1 MKLFI
6 GHISALEYWRRANAP
21 GSRISRAVPRRGV
34 APRRRELDAFDLALA
49 GLGFDFSNLHINVA
63 GPSARRKVKGVTCH
77 SAGLG
82 LVPESYCEIRDGLF
96 VATPEAALCQAAQDL
111 SLLHL
116 LCEAYSLCGTY
127 SNGAH
132 EAELLPRMKAVSLQ
146 RYRLRCEG
154 FNGSRKV
161 DHVLKYLL
169 DGSASKMETKLTLL
183 LCLPQRYG
191 GYGLPFPVLNRPIE
205 EAMKAK
211 APSGLRGSG
220 GLRCDLLWPEAGF
233 ALEYDSDAW
242 HGWAEKLNADS
253 KRRSKLEREGLHVLS
268 VTRTQLRDVF
278 AFDDVARITASAV
291 GHRIRERSA
300 DPISRRM
307 ELRRGLPF

>member
-1 MKLFI
+1 MK
-6 GHISALEYWRRANAP
+6 
-21 GSRISRAVPRRGV
+21 
-34 APRRRELDAFDLALA
+34 
-49 GLGFDFSNLHINVA
+49 
-63 GPSARRKVKGVTCH
+63 T
-77 SAGLG
+77 
-82 LVPESYCEIRDGLF
+82 
-96 VATPEAALCQAAQDL
+96 T
-111 SLLHL
+111 
-116 LCEAYSLCGTY
+116 
-127 SNGAH
+127 
-132 EAELLPRMKAVSLQ
+132 SLQ

-161 DHVLKYLL
+161 DQALKYLL

-191 GYGLPFPVLNRPIE
+191 GYGLPFPVLNRPIDE
-205 EAMKAK
+205 VMNTKT
-211 APSGLRGSG
+211 SLSSRGSG

-242 HGWAEKLNADS
+242 HGWSEKLNADS

-268 VTRTQLRDVF
+268 VTRMQLRDVF
-278 AFDDVARITASAV
+278 AFDDVARIAASAV